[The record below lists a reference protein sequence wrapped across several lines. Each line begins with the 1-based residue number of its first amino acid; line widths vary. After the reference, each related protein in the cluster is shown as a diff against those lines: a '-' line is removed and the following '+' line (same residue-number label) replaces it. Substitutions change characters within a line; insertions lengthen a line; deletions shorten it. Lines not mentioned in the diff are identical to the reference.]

1 MKNLKK
7 QLSIL
12 TFAFVM
18 VISLSVIN
26 VNAKDYNFEEI
37 QSDFLSGTEY
47 TLTAED
53 NLIFWDETLIGKDG
67 RATIGEG
74 GTATLKYENNVVNA
88 TFNGNA
94 TINEGS
100 TFFQYVDMIV
110 TKIPINLT
118 ISENSILEIYGTLV
132 VPTANGGSTLINNG
146 TIHVN
151 GTGALELRGSAKY
164 QGTGE
169 LIVFS
174 NLAVYGSSGNNIGNA
189 KISLSEGGNIYSE
202 ADISENIVPYK
213 AIDDSKDYEI
223 IDNENNNYTS
233 VSDGLIS
240 EFPYAYA
247 VKAKEVEEIPV
258 TPEEDITNTN
268 NTVEEVEN
276 PETSDG
282 VLIFLS
288 LTVIGFAGTALAVRR
303 LYN

>member
-247 VKAKEVEEIPV
+247 VKAKEVEEISV